1 MFHHKIQM
9 VDLQTQYSAIQAEMD
24 EAIRSVIAEAHF
36 VGGKQVQQFADE
48 LAQYLRVKHLIPCGN
63 GTDALQIALMA
74 LGVQRGDEVISVS
87 NSFVATAEAIA
98 LLGLRPVWVDNH
110 PSTFTIDVQQIEAA
124 ISPRTKAIIPVH
136 LYGQSADMEP
146 ILQLAK
152 KYDLYVVED
161 NAQAIGADYRFADG
175 RIAKTGT
182 MGHIGCTSFY
192 PSKNLGCYGDGG
204 AMFTNDAAIAEKM
217 HQIANHGQKVKYASE
232 MIGIN
237 SRLDSLQAAILS
249 VKLRHLDDYNARR
262 QAVARYYDAAF
273 AGVPNITTPYCA
285 TYSTHVFH
293 QYTILL
299 PKHRNIVK
307 QKLAQAGIPTMIYY
321 PIPIHQQKAY
331 SQLYKGQMPLPNTE
345 YLAQNSLSL
354 PMHTELDAPMLA
366 YIVEQLLNILG
377 ELEW

>member
-1 MFHHKIQM
+1 MFYPKIQM
-9 VDLQTQYSAIQAEMD
+9 VDLQTQYIAIQAEMD

-36 VGGKQVQQFADE
+36 VGGRQIQQFADE
-48 LAQYLRVKHLIPCGN
+48 LAQYLRVEHVIPCGN

-74 LGVQRGDEVISVS
+74 LGLQRGDEVISVS
-87 NSFVATAEAIA
+87 NSFVATAEVIA
-98 LLGLRPVWVDNH
+98 LMGLRPVWVDNDPH
-110 PSTFTIDVQQIEAA
+110 TFTIDVQQIEAA

-152 KYDLYVVED
+152 KYGLYIIED

-204 AMFTNDAAIAEKM
+204 AMFTNDAEIAEKLR
-217 HQIANHGQKVKYASE
+217 QIANHGQKIKYVSN

-262 QAVARYYDAAF
+262 QAVAQYYDSAF
-273 AGVPNITTPYCA
+273 ADVPNIAIPYRA
-285 TYSTHVFH
+285 AYSTHVFH
-293 QYTILL
+293 QYTVLF
-299 PKHRNIVK
+299 PQHRNHIK
-307 QKLAQAGIPTMIYY
+307 QRLAELGIPTMIYY

-331 SQLYKGQMPLPNTE
+331 HQLYKGQMPLPNTE

-354 PMHTELDAPMLA
+354 PMHTELNPPMLA
-366 YIVEQLLNILG
+366 YIVEQLLHILG